1 MYRDVIRIAMRPLRN
16 VCVFCGSSPGARP
29 EYADM
34 ARRLGRE
41 LVARDIGLVFGGGNV
56 GLMGVIADAV
66 LDGGGDAIG
75 VIPKAMIPK
84 ELAHERVTELRIVAT
99 MHERKAQMAE
109 LSDAFIALPGGLG
122 TLEELFE
129 VATWG
134 QLGYHDKA
142 FGLLDVAGYYAGL
155 AAFLDHAVA
164 ERFLTQPHR
173 DMLIVGDSPGPL
185 LDTLAAAEPTTT
197 GKWIDRDQL

>member
-1 MYRDVIRIAMRPLRN
+1 
-16 VCVFCGSSPGARP
+16 
-29 EYADM
+29 M

-134 QLGYHDKA
+134 QLGYHDKP